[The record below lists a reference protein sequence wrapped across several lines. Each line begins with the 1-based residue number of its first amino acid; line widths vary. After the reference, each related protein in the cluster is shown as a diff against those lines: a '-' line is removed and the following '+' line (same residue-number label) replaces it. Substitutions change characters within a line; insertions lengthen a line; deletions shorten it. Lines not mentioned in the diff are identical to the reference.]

1 MTLDVLFILI
11 GFALLVKGGD
21 FLISGSVAI
30 AQRAKLSPMV
40 IGLTVIGFGTSLP
53 ELLVSSQAAWVGS
66 SGLAIGNVAGSN
78 IANVALILGTTALIR
93 PLPATRMMLRVDV
106 PFMLLG
112 MVIFVAAAFTNGV
125 ISRPQGIAMTLTLI
139 VFIIWEVR
147 NSRRATKAAALAR
160 ITAATANGT
169 AQFIASGSTTQS
181 IPAEN
186 AANNG
191 TARPIISGST
201 AQSMP
206 AGNATN
212 SGNSAKGDTPT
223 NASLQAAQP
232 SAATAGSPQETTEEA
247 APMALWKALLLV
259 AISLVAMVKG
269 ADLLIDGSTSIAML
283 LGDYFGV
290 KPKEMERIIG
300 LTIVAVGTSL
310 PELFASVIAARK
322 GQTDMAVGNIVG
334 SVSFNILCVVG
345 VASAI
350 TPIQDAW
357 SPFIFDYFTMLCLG
371 LMLLVFLRTKHL
383 LERWEGAILLLVYI
397 LYIARTLYI

>member
-1 MTLDVLFILI
+1 MILDVLFILF

-53 ELLVSSQAAWVGS
+53 ELLVSTQAALVGS

-78 IANVALILGTTALIR
+78 IANVALILGTTALIH

-112 MVIFVAAAFTNGV
+112 MVIFIAAAFTNGV
-125 ISRPQGIAMTLTLI
+125 ISRPQGMAMTLTLI
-139 VFIIWEVR
+139 VFIIWEIR

-169 AQFIASGSTTQS
+169 AQFITHGTKEITPSAGTVADNGAQATQHTD
-181 IPAEN
+181 AE
-186 AANNG
+186 
-191 TARPIISGST
+191 
-201 AQSMP
+201 
-206 AGNATN
+206 
-212 SGNSAKGDTPT
+212 
-223 NASLQAAQP
+223 ASLQSAQ
-232 SAATAGSPQETTEEA
+232 SASATATSPGTTSEEA
-247 APMALWKALLLV
+247 EPMAIWKALGLV

-269 ADLLIDGSTSIAML
+269 ADLLIDGSTNIAML

-290 KPKEMERIIG
+290 NPKEMERIIG

-371 LMLLVFLRTKHL
+371 LMLLFFLRTKHL
-383 LERWEGAILLLVYI
+383 LERWEGAILLLAYI

>member
-1 MTLDVLFILI
+1 MILDVLFILF

-53 ELLVSSQAAWVGS
+53 ELLVSTQAALVGS

-78 IANVALILGTTALIR
+78 IANVALILGTTALIH

-112 MVIFVAAAFTNGV
+112 MVIFIAAAFTNGV
-125 ISRPQGIAMTLTLI
+125 ISRPQGMAMTLTLI
-139 VFIIWEVR
+139 VFIIWEIR
-147 NSRRATKAAALAR
+147 NSRRAAKAAALAR

-169 AQFIASGSTTQS
+169 AQFITHGTKEITPSAGTITDNGAQATQHTDAEASSQ
-181 IPAEN
+181 
-186 AANNG
+186 
-191 TARPIISGST
+191 T
-201 AQSMP
+201 AQLVS
-206 AGNATN
+206 
-212 SGNSAKGDTPT
+212 
-223 NASLQAAQP
+223 
-232 SAATAGSPQETTEEA
+232 ATAISPGTTSEEA
-247 APMALWKALLLV
+247 EPMAIWKALGLV

-269 ADLLIDGSTSIAML
+269 ADLLIDGSTNIAML

-290 KPKEMERIIG
+290 NPKEMERIIG

-371 LMLLVFLRTKHL
+371 LMLLFFLRTKHL
-383 LERWEGAILLLVYI
+383 LERWEGAILLLAYI
-397 LYIARTLYI
+397 LYIAHTLYI

>member
-1 MTLDVLFILI
+1 MILDVLFILI

-78 IANVALILGTTALIR
+78 IANVALILGATALIR

-112 MVIFVAAAFTNGV
+112 MVIFVAAAFANGV

-139 VFIIWEVR
+139 VFVIWEVR
-147 NSRRATKAAALAR
+147 NSRRAAKAAALAR

-181 IPAEN
+181 
-186 AANNG
+186 
-191 TARPIISGST
+191 
-201 AQSMP
+201 MP

-223 NASLQAAQP
+223 NTSLQAAQP

-269 ADLLIDGSTSIAML
+269 ADLLIDGSTNIAML

-371 LMLLVFLRTKHL
+371 LMLLFFLRTKHL

>member
-1 MTLDVLFILI
+1 MILDVLFILF

-53 ELLVSSQAAWVGS
+53 ELLVSTQAALVGS

-78 IANVALILGTTALIR
+78 IANVALILGTTALIH

-112 MVIFVAAAFTNGV
+112 MVIFIAAAFTNGV
-125 ISRPQGIAMTLTLI
+125 ISRPQGMAMTLTLI

-147 NSRRATKAAALAR
+147 NSRRAAKAAALAR

-169 AQFIASGSTTQS
+169 AQFITHGTKEITPSAGTVADNGAQATQHTDAEASSQ
-181 IPAEN
+181 
-186 AANNG
+186 
-191 TARPIISGST
+191 T
-201 AQSMP
+201 AQSV
-206 AGNATN
+206 
-212 SGNSAKGDTPT
+212 S
-223 NASLQAAQP
+223 
-232 SAATAGSPQETTEEA
+232 ATATTPGTTSEEEE
-247 APMALWKALLLV
+247 PMAIWKALGLV

-269 ADLLIDGSTSIAML
+269 ADLLIDGSTNIAML

-290 KPKEMERIIG
+290 NPKEMERIIG

-371 LMLLVFLRTKHL
+371 LMLLFFLRTKHL
-383 LERWEGAILLLVYI
+383 LERWEGAILLLAYI

>member
-1 MTLDVLFILI
+1 MILDVLFILF

-53 ELLVSSQAAWVGS
+53 ELLVSTQAALVGS

-78 IANVALILGTTALIR
+78 IANVALILGTTALIH

-112 MVIFVAAAFTNGV
+112 MVIFIAAAFTNGV
-125 ISRPQGIAMTLTLI
+125 ISRPQGMAMTLTLI
-139 VFIIWEVR
+139 VFIIWEIR
-147 NSRRATKAAALAR
+147 NSRRAAKAAALAR

-169 AQFIASGSTTQS
+169 AQFIT
-181 IPAEN
+181 
-186 AANNG
+186 NG
-191 TARPIISGST
+191 TKEITPSAGTVADNGAQATQHTDAEASSQT
-201 AQSMP
+201 AQSV
-206 AGNATN
+206 
-212 SGNSAKGDTPT
+212 S
-223 NASLQAAQP
+223 
-232 SAATAGSPQETTEEA
+232 ATATTPGTTSEEA
-247 APMALWKALLLV
+247 EPMAIWKALGLV

-269 ADLLIDGSTSIAML
+269 ADLLIDGSTNIAML

-290 KPKEMERIIG
+290 NPKEMERIIG

-371 LMLLVFLRTKHL
+371 LMLLFFLRTKHL
-383 LERWEGAILLLVYI
+383 LERWEGAILLLAYI

>member
-1 MTLDVLFILI
+1 MILDVLFILF

-53 ELLVSSQAAWVGS
+53 ELLVSTQAALVGS

-78 IANVALILGTTALIR
+78 IANVALILGTTALIH

-112 MVIFVAAAFTNGV
+112 MVIFIAAAFTNGV
-125 ISRPQGIAMTLTLI
+125 ISRPQGMAMTLTLI
-139 VFIIWEVR
+139 VFIIWEIR
-147 NSRRATKAAALAR
+147 NSRRAAKAAALAR

-169 AQFIASGSTTQS
+169 AQFITHGTKEITPSAGTVADNGAQATQHTD
-181 IPAEN
+181 AEV
-186 AANNG
+186 
-191 TARPIISGST
+191 SLQS
-201 AQSMP
+201 AQS
-206 AGNATN
+206 
-212 SGNSAKGDTPT
+212 
-223 NASLQAAQP
+223 AS
-232 SAATAGSPQETTEEA
+232 ATATSPGTTSEEA
-247 APMALWKALLLV
+247 EPMAIWKALGLV

-269 ADLLIDGSTSIAML
+269 ADLLIDGSTNIAML

-290 KPKEMERIIG
+290 NPKEMERIIG

-371 LMLLVFLRTKHL
+371 LMLLFFLRTKHL
-383 LERWEGAILLLVYI
+383 LERWEGAILLLAYI

>member
-1 MTLDVLFILI
+1 MILDILFILF

-53 ELLVSSQAAWVGS
+53 ELLVSTQAALVGS

-78 IANVALILGTTALIR
+78 IANVALILGTTALIH

-106 PFMLLG
+106 PFMLFG
-112 MVIFVAAAFTNGV
+112 MVIFIAAAFTNGV
-125 ISRPQGIAMTLTLI
+125 ISRPQGMAMTLTLI

-147 NSRRATKAAALAR
+147 NSRRAAKAAALAR

-169 AQFIASGSTTQS
+169 AQFITEGTKGHMPSAGTVADNGAQATQHTD
-181 IPAEN
+181 AEV
-186 AANNG
+186 
-191 TARPIISGST
+191 SLQS
-201 AQSMP
+201 AQSV
-206 AGNATN
+206 
-212 SGNSAKGDTPT
+212 S
-223 NASLQAAQP
+223 
-232 SAATAGSPQETTEEA
+232 ATATTPGTTSEEA
-247 APMALWKALLLV
+247 EPMAIWKALGLV

-269 ADLLIDGSTSIAML
+269 ADLLIDGSTNIAML
-283 LGDYFGV
+283 LGYYFGV
-290 KPKEMERIIG
+290 NPKEMERIIG

-371 LMLLVFLRTKHL
+371 LMLLFFLRTKHL
-383 LERWEGAILLLVYI
+383 LERWEGAILLMAYI

>member
-1 MTLDVLFILI
+1 MILDVLFILF

-53 ELLVSSQAAWVGS
+53 ELLVSTQAALVGS

-78 IANVALILGTTALIR
+78 IANVALILGTTALIH

-112 MVIFVAAAFTNGV
+112 MVIFIAAAFTNGV
-125 ISRPQGIAMTLTLI
+125 ISRPQGMAMTLTLI

-147 NSRRATKAAALAR
+147 NSRRAAKAAALAR
-160 ITAATANGT
+160 ITAANANGT
-169 AQFIASGSTTQS
+169 AQFITEGTKGHMPSAGTITDNGAQATQHTDAEASSQ
-181 IPAEN
+181 
-186 AANNG
+186 
-191 TARPIISGST
+191 T
-201 AQSMP
+201 AQSV
-206 AGNATN
+206 
-212 SGNSAKGDTPT
+212 S
-223 NASLQAAQP
+223 
-232 SAATAGSPQETTEEA
+232 ATATTPGNTSEEA
-247 APMALWKALLLV
+247 EPMAIWKALGLV

-269 ADLLIDGSTSIAML
+269 ADLLIDGSTNIAML

-290 KPKEMERIIG
+290 NPKEMERIIG

-371 LMLLVFLRTKHL
+371 LMLLFFLRTKHL
-383 LERWEGAILLLVYI
+383 LERWEGAILLLAYI

>member
-1 MTLDVLFILI
+1 MILDVLFILI

-78 IANVALILGTTALIR
+78 IANVALILGATALIR

-112 MVIFVAAAFTNGV
+112 MVIFVAAAFANGV

-139 VFIIWEVR
+139 VFVIWEVR
-147 NSRRATKAAALAR
+147 NSRRAAKAAALAR

-186 AANNG
+186 A
-191 TARPIISGST
+191 
-201 AQSMP
+201 
-206 AGNATN
+206 TN

-223 NASLQAAQP
+223 NTSLQAAQP
-232 SAATAGSPQETTEEA
+232 SATTAGSPQETTEEA
-247 APMALWKALLLV
+247 TPMALWKALLLV

-310 PELFASVIAARK
+310 PELFASIIAARK

-371 LMLLVFLRTKHL
+371 LMLLFFLRTKHL

>member
-1 MTLDVLFILI
+1 MILDVLFILF

-53 ELLVSSQAAWVGS
+53 ELLVSTQAALVGS

-78 IANVALILGTTALIR
+78 IANVALILGTTALIH

-112 MVIFVAAAFTNGV
+112 MVIFIAAAFTNSV

-139 VFIIWEVR
+139 VFIIWEIR
-147 NSRRATKAAALAR
+147 NSRRAAKAAALAR

-169 AQFIASGSTTQS
+169 AQFITHGTKEITPSAGTVADNGAQATQQTDAEASSQ
-181 IPAEN
+181 
-186 AANNG
+186 
-191 TARPIISGST
+191 T
-201 AQSMP
+201 AQSV
-206 AGNATN
+206 
-212 SGNSAKGDTPT
+212 S
-223 NASLQAAQP
+223 
-232 SAATAGSPQETTEEA
+232 ATATSPDTTSEEA
-247 APMALWKALLLV
+247 EPMAIWKALGLV

-269 ADLLIDGSTSIAML
+269 ADLLIDGSTNIAML

-290 KPKEMERIIG
+290 NPKEMERIIG

-371 LMLLVFLRTKHL
+371 LMLLFFLRTKHL
-383 LERWEGAILLLVYI
+383 LERWEGAILLLAYI

>member
-1 MTLDVLFILI
+1 MILDVLFILI

-139 VFIIWEVR
+139 VFVIWEVR
-147 NSRRATKAAALAR
+147 NSRRAAKAAALAR

-181 IPAEN
+181 IPAGN
-186 AANNG
+186 AANN
-191 TARPIISGST
+191 
-201 AQSMP
+201 
-206 AGNATN
+206 
-212 SGNSAKGDTPT
+212 GNSAKGDTPT
-223 NASLQAAQP
+223 NTSLQAAQP

-247 APMALWKALLLV
+247 TPMALWKALLLV

-269 ADLLIDGSTSIAML
+269 ADLLIDGSTNIAML

-371 LMLLVFLRTKHL
+371 LMLLFFLRTKHL

>member
-1 MTLDVLFILI
+1 MILDVLFILI

-139 VFIIWEVR
+139 VFVIWEVR
-147 NSRRATKAAALAR
+147 NSRRAAKAAALAR

-191 TARPIISGST
+191 
-201 AQSMP
+201 
-206 AGNATN
+206 
-212 SGNSAKGDTPT
+212 NSAKGDTPT
-223 NASLQAAQP
+223 NTSLQAAQP

-269 ADLLIDGSTSIAML
+269 ADLLIDGSTNIAML

-371 LMLLVFLRTKHL
+371 LMLLFFLRTKHL

>member
-1 MTLDVLFILI
+1 MILDVLFILI

-78 IANVALILGTTALIR
+78 IANVALILGATALIR

-191 TARPIISGST
+191 
-201 AQSMP
+201 
-206 AGNATN
+206 
-212 SGNSAKGDTPT
+212 NSAKGDTPT
-223 NASLQAAQP
+223 NTSLQAAQP

-269 ADLLIDGSTSIAML
+269 ADLLIDGSTNIAML

-371 LMLLVFLRTKHL
+371 LMLLFFLRTKHL

>member
-1 MTLDVLFILI
+1 MILDVLFILF

-53 ELLVSSQAAWVGS
+53 ELLVSTQAALVGS

-78 IANVALILGTTALIR
+78 IANVALILGTTALIH

-112 MVIFVAAAFTNGV
+112 MVIFIAAAFTNGV
-125 ISRPQGIAMTLTLI
+125 ISRPQGMAMTLTLI
-139 VFIIWEVR
+139 VFIIWEIR
-147 NSRRATKAAALAR
+147 NSRRAAKAAALAR

-169 AQFIASGSTTQS
+169 AQFITHGTKEITPSAGTITDNGAQATQHTDAEASSQ
-181 IPAEN
+181 
-186 AANNG
+186 
-191 TARPIISGST
+191 T
-201 AQSMP
+201 AQSV
-206 AGNATN
+206 
-212 SGNSAKGDTPT
+212 S
-223 NASLQAAQP
+223 
-232 SAATAGSPQETTEEA
+232 ATATSPGTTSEEA
-247 APMALWKALLLV
+247 EPMAIWKALGLV

-269 ADLLIDGSTSIAML
+269 ADLLIDGSTNIAML

-290 KPKEMERIIG
+290 NPKEMERIIG

-371 LMLLVFLRTKHL
+371 LMLLFFLRTKHL
-383 LERWEGAILLLVYI
+383 LERWEGAILLLAYI